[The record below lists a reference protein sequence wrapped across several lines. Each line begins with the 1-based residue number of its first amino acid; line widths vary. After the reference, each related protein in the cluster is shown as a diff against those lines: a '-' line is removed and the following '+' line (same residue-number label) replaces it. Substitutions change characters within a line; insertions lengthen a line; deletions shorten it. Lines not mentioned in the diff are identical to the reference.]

1 MACIILQSEF
11 GERKIP
17 ENTPYRLL
25 QGEKIVGV
33 DWTCAGQEQRSI
45 EEELARQGIKWGDAV
60 AWETKKL
67 GVQQCAPCKAR
78 QVILNQG
85 IAETVKHIRNGT
97 FK

>member
-1 MACIILQSEF
+1 MACIILSGPL

-17 ENTPYRLL
+17 ENVPYQRLN
-25 QGEKIVGV
+25 GETIVGV
-33 DWTCAGQEQRSI
+33 DWTCAGQEQRSV

-60 AWETKKL
+60 AWVTKKL

-78 QVILNQG
+78 QVIMNQG